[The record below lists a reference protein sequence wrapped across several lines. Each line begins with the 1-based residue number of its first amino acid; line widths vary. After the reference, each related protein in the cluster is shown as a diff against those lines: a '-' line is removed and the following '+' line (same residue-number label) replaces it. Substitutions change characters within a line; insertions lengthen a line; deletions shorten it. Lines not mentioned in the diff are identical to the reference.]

1 MKIILL
7 FILLISQAAL
17 AQSDCDIRP
26 GQTMGVRIVEFATG
40 NVVHSK
46 MQLKEMSVSTLNE
59 EMMNLQDMGI
69 CEEKIQKKKCILK
82 FEKKS
87 MANQLTLIRGI
98 DRWLTWSL
106 DGKKS
111 AQKFVKIL
119 QLAGFCQ

>member
-26 GQTMGVRIVEFATG
+26 GQTMGVRIVEFFTG

-82 FEKKS
+82 FEKHS
-87 MANQLTLIRGI
+87 TANQLTFIRGN

-106 DGKKS
+106 NGKKS

-119 QLAGFCQ
+119 QLAGFCL